1 MPDARTAGDDQLEEL
16 YREVILDHYRRPRNR
31 GSVTGDG
38 AATAE
43 LQNPTCGDEIR
54 VSARLEGGR
63 IADLRFE
70 GRGCSISMAS
80 ASLMTEA
87 LRGRTAQDAVA
98 LSARFKAMLMGQT
111 IPEAELEGMGDLAA
125 LSGVARF
132 PVRVKCATLAWNAA
146 LHALSGDA
154 AGEADA

>member
-1 MPDARTAGDDQLEEL
+1 MPDIRAGGDDQLEEL

-31 GSVTGDG
+31 GCVDGDG
-38 AATAE
+38 AVAVE

-54 VSARLEGGR
+54 VSARMDEGR

-87 LRGRTAQDAVA
+87 LRGRTPREAIAM
-98 LSARFKAMLMGQT
+98 SARFKAMLMGET
-111 IPEAELEGMGDLAA
+111 IPEAEVDEMGDLVA

-132 PVRVKCATLAWNAA
+132 PVRVKCATLAWNAVLRTLGA
-146 LHALSGDA
+146 GADGD
-154 AGEADA
+154 

>member
-1 MPDARTAGDDQLEEL
+1 MPDARTGGDDQLEEL

-31 GSVTGDG
+31 GEVSGDG
-38 AATAE
+38 TVAVE

-54 VSARLEGGR
+54 VSARLADGR
-63 IADLRFE
+63 IADVRFE

-87 LRGRTAQDAVA
+87 LRGRTPQEAISA
-98 LSARFKAMLMGQT
+98 SARFKAMLMGAT
-111 IPEAELEGMGDLAA
+111 IPEAELDGMGDLAA

-132 PVRVKCATLAWNAA
+132 PVRVKCATLAWNAVLRA
-146 LHALSGDA
+146 LGGEAAEA
-154 AGEADA
+154 AGD

>member
-38 AATAE
+38 AATVE

-146 LHALSGDA
+146 LRALSGDA